1 MKIETINVEQTIK
14 DTKRLLDED
23 PNVSPALKSSIK
35 LLLVLV
41 TLLLNRLGL
50 NSSNSSKPPSTDPNR
65 KKKKKKKSS
74 KKKPGGQ
81 NGHNGTTLQKFTDPD
96 VIEDIPVDK
105 TTIPEGSYKDVGYE
119 SRQIVD
125 IDISRIIT
133 EYRAQVLEGADG
145 KRYTAPF
152 PEGVSRPVQYGI
164 NVKVH
169 SVYMSQYQ
177 LVPYNRVEENFQ
189 DQVGIPISAGSVYN
203 FNKSAYERLEVFEA
217 IVKSK
222 LIESDLCHADETGIN
237 IEGQRRWLHCVSN
250 NWLTYYY
257 PHEKRGLKAMEAMGV
272 LPSFKGILCHD
283 HWKPYFKIDCQHSLC
298 NAHHLRELERA
309 WEQDKQEWARDIRDL
324 LIQINKA
331 VDDAGGQLST
341 ADSVRYKQQ
350 YRESLEKAEKEC
362 PPPDE
367 SQRKGKRGRLKRS
380 KSRNLLERLRV
391 FENETLLFMN
401 DAKVPFSN
409 NQGERDIRMTKV
421 QQKISGCFR
430 AMKGAAMFCRIR
442 SYLSTCRKNG
452 VRASEALR
460 LLFEGKL
467 PEFLNE

>member
-1 MKIETINVEQTIK
+1 MKIEKIDVNKTVESTRK
-14 DTKRLLDED
+14 LLDED
-23 PNVSPALKSSIK
+23 PNVSPALKGAIE
-35 LLLVLV
+35 LLLMLV
-41 TLLLNRLGL
+41 TVLLNQLGL

-65 KKKKKKKSS
+65 KKKKKGLS

-81 NGHNGTTLQKFTDPD
+81 KGHNGTTLQKFADPD
-96 VIEDIPVDK
+96 VVEEILVDK
-105 TTIPEGSYKDVGYE
+105 TILPPGTYKNVGYE

-125 IDISRIIT
+125 IDISRVVT
-133 EYRAQVLEGADG
+133 EYRTQVLEDANG
-145 KRYTAPF
+145 KCYTAPF
-152 PEGVSRPVQYGI
+152 PEGVSRPVQYGV

-189 DQVGIPISAGSVYN
+189 DQVGIPISSGSIYN
-203 FNKSAYERLEVFEA
+203 FNKDAYDRLEIFEE

-222 LIESDLCHADETGIN
+222 LIESGLCHADETGIN
-237 IEGQRRWLHCVSN
+237 IDGERFWLHCVSN
-250 NWLTYYY
+250 NWWTYYL
-257 PHEKRGLKAMEAMGV
+257 PHEKRGLDAMEAMGV
-272 LPSFKGILCHD
+272 LPNFKGILCHD
-283 HWKPYFKIDCQHSLC
+283 HWKPYFKIDCEHALC

-309 WEQDKQEWARDIRDL
+309 WEQDKQEWARGIRDL
-324 LIQINKA
+324 LLQINKV

-341 ADSVRYKQQ
+341 TDSMEYRQRYRDLLGKGQ
-350 YRESLEKAEKEC
+350 EEC

-380 KSRNLLERLRV
+380 KSRNLLERLID
-391 FENETLLFMN
+391 FENETLRFM
-401 DAKVPFSN
+401 DDVKVPFSN
-409 NQGERDIRMTKV
+409 NLGERDIRMTKV

-430 AMKGAAMFCRIR
+430 SMKGAAFFCRIR
-442 SYLSTCRKNG
+442 SYLSTCKKHG

-467 PEFLNE
+467 PKFLNE

>member
-1 MKIETINVEQTIK
+1 MKIEAINVEETIEN
-14 DTKRLLDED
+14 TKRLIDED
-23 PNVSPALKSSIK
+23 PSVSPALKSSIK

-41 TLLLNRLGL
+41 TLLLNQLGL

-65 KKKKKKKSS
+65 DKKKKKPSD
-74 KKKPGGQ
+74 KKPGGQ
-81 NGHNGTTLQKFTDPD
+81 NGHNGTTLQKFSDPD

-105 TTIPEGSYKDVGYE
+105 TTIPEGAYKDVGYE

-125 IDISRIIT
+125 IDISRVVT
-133 EYRAQVLEGADG
+133 EYRAQVIEDTNGN
-145 KRYTAPF
+145 RYTAPF

-189 DQVGIPISAGSVYN
+189 DQVGIPISAGSIYN
-203 FNKSAYERLEVFEA
+203 FNKNAYERLGVFEA

-222 LIESDLCHADETGIN
+222 LIESGLCHADETGIN
-237 IEGQRRWLHCVSN
+237 IDGQRRWLHCVSN
-250 NWLTYYY
+250 NWWTYYF
-257 PHEKRGLKAMEAMGV
+257 PHEKRGLEAMEAMGV
-272 LPSFKGILCHD
+272 LLWFKGILCHD
-283 HWKPYFKIDCQHSLC
+283 HWKPYFKIDCQHALC

-309 WEQDKQEWARDIRDL
+309 WEQDKQEWARDIKDL
-324 LIQINKA
+324 LLQINKA
-331 VDDAGGQLST
+331 VDDAGGQLSAT
-341 ADSVRYKQQ
+341 DSMKYRQQ
-350 YRESLEKAEKEC
+350 YRDLLEKAEKEC

-380 KSRNLLERLRV
+380 KSRNLLERLRDY
-391 FENETLLFMN
+391 ENETLLFM
-401 DAKVPFSN
+401 DAEKVPFSN

-430 AMKGAAMFCRIR
+430 SMKGAAMFCRIR
-442 SYLSTCRKNG
+442 SYLSTCKKNG

-467 PEFLNE
+467 PKFLNE